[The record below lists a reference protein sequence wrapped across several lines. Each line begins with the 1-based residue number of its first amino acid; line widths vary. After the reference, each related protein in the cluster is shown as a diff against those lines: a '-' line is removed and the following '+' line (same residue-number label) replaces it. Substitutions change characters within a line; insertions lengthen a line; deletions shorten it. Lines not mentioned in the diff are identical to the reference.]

1 MSADGGIIAGSAEG
15 SATGS
20 ATGSAE
26 GSAEGSAVDGGS
38 EDLGGEEFDGRSAR
52 DRSRNTN
59 QGGPGRFGL
68 RAWGRWFWRQ
78 LTSMRVALILLFL
91 LALAS
96 VPGSLFP
103 QRGTNPIAVDE
114 YVTNHPALAP
124 WLDRLSMFDVF
135 AAPWFAAIYLLLC
148 ISLAG
153 CIIPRTFDQVRAL
166 RRTPPAAPARLD
178 RMQGLQRLAAEEKPD
193 AVADAAAEWLRRRRW
208 RVRRSDSPDDA
219 WVSAE
224 KGYWRETGNLVFHIC
239 LLVLL
244 AGLGVGSL
252 FGWRGTV
259 IVREG
264 QGFSNTLTQYDTFSS
279 GRLVDR
285 SGLPPFTLDVEDFTA
300 SFQRGGQQDGA
311 PREYA
316 ADVRFQTEPG
326 APEQQ
331 GRIEV
336 NAPLSIDG
344 ARVYLLGHG
353 YAPHVI
359 VRDAT
364 GKVTFDESVVFL
376 PRDGK
381 FTSTG
386 VIKVPDADPQIGLQG
401 IFLPTA
407 KVDPIHGPIS
417 TFPAQDDPAL
427 FLSAWR
433 GDLGLD
439 SGRSQSVFRLDT
451 SKMTKLGLES
461 LRPGQVWQLPGGAGS
476 VEFVGA
482 EEWVSLTVASDP
494 GKGLALVAG
503 LGAIGGLMLSLFVR
517 RRRVWLRATPDGQGR
532 TLVSVAGLSRTEN
545 AAVGQDT
552 AELADAVRVV
562 AGGPEGGT

>member
-1 MSADGGIIAGSAEG
+1 MSADGGTLADSADGTAE
-15 SATGS
+15 SADPALS
-20 ATGSAE
+20 
-26 GSAEGSAVDGGS
+26 
-38 EDLGGEEFDGRSAR
+38 GGEGLDGRSAR

-59 QGGPGRFGL
+59 QGAPGKFGL

-114 YVTNHPALAP
+114 YIANHPALAP

-153 CIIPRTFDQVRAL
+153 CIIPRTFDQIRAL
-166 RRTPPAAPARLD
+166 RRKPPAAPARLD
-178 RMQGLQRLAAEEKPD
+178 RMQGLQQLTVGPEPD
-193 AVADAAAEWLRRRRW
+193 AVAEAAADWLRKHHW
-208 RVRRSDSPDDA
+208 RVRQSDSPADA

-224 KGYWRETGNLVFHIC
+224 KGYWRETGNLVFHVC
-239 LLVLL
+239 LLILL
-244 AGLGVGSL
+244 AGLGVGSM

-285 SGLPPFTLDVEDFTA
+285 SALPPFTLDVQDFTA

-311 PREYA
+311 PRDYA

-331 GRIEV
+331 GRLEV
-336 NAPLSIDG
+336 NSPLSIDG

-359 VRDAT
+359 VRDAS

-386 VIKVPDADPQIGLQG
+386 VVKVPDSEPQIGLQG

-407 KVDPIHGPIS
+407 TVDPVHGPIS
-417 TFPAQDDPAL
+417 TFPAPDDPAL

-451 SKMTKLGLES
+451 SNMTKIGLES

-494 GKGLALVAG
+494 GKGLALVAS

-517 RRRVWLRATPDGQGR
+517 RRRVWLRATPDRQGR

-552 AELADAVRVV
+552 AELADVIRAEPD
-562 AGGPEGGT
+562 GPEGGT

>member
-1 MSADGGIIAGSAEG
+1 MSADGGTLADSADGTAE
-15 SATGS
+15 SADPTLS
-20 ATGSAE
+20 
-26 GSAEGSAVDGGS
+26 
-38 EDLGGEEFDGRSAR
+38 GGEGLDGRSAR

-59 QGGPGRFGL
+59 QGAPGKFGL

-114 YVTNHPALAP
+114 YIANHPALAP

-153 CIIPRTFDQVRAL
+153 CIIPRTFDQLRAL
-166 RRTPPAAPARLD
+166 RRKPPAAPARLD
-178 RMQGLQRLAAEEKPD
+178 RMQGLQQLTVGAEPD
-193 AVADAAAEWLRRRRW
+193 AVAEAAARWLRKQHW
-208 RVRRSDSPDDA
+208 RVRSSDSPADA

-224 KGYWRETGNLVFHIC
+224 KGYWRETGNLVFHVC
-239 LLVLL
+239 LLILL
-244 AGLGVGSL
+244 AGLGVGSM

-285 SGLPPFTLDVEDFTA
+285 SALPPFTLEVQDFTA

-311 PREYA
+311 PRDYA
-316 ADVRFQTEPG
+316 ADVGFQTEPG

-336 NAPLSIDG
+336 NSPLSIDG

-359 VRDAT
+359 VRDAS

-386 VIKVPDADPQIGLQG
+386 VVKVPDSEPQIGLQG

-407 KVDPIHGPIS
+407 IVDPVHGPIS
-417 TFPAQDDPAL
+417 TFPAPDDPAL

-451 SKMTKLGLES
+451 SNMTKIGLES

-494 GKGLALVAG
+494 GKGLALVAA

-517 RRRVWLRATPDGQGR
+517 RRRVWLRATPDRQGR

-552 AELADAVRVV
+552 AELADVIRAEPD
-562 AGGPEGGT
+562 GPEGGT